1 MPPRMIIR
9 ELTAIAKMTVFD
21 IFEVLRSVLFLTQYV
36 EAPLTLW
43 ILRFLDTSW
52 FGIEGHYPKKGI
64 FRDSEWA

>member
-9 ELTAIAKMTVFD
+9 ELTAIAKMAIFD

-43 ILRFLDTSW
+43 ILRYLDTS
-52 FGIEGHYPKKGI
+52 
-64 FRDSEWA
+64 